1 MEQSQLLD
9 PHLTNIVSELMR
21 ISRKVIGLNEQKM
34 TFVDCMQERLVRICL
49 FQTICTLTKV
59 RGHKVVSK
67 LSISF
72 PMRVF

>member
-21 ISRKVIGLNEQKM
+21 ISRKVIGLNEKKIEFSDLQ
-34 TFVDCMQERLVRICL
+34 QEKLIRLNL

-67 LSISF
+67 YRHFWFL
-72 PMRVF
+72 